1 MSITTRE
8 FFEAL
13 TLKRE
18 HVDRFLDPNAHN
30 YAVFD
35 SDLGYIRK
43 NSVLKDGLDES
54 YTISRYGTFGER
66 LMSNFADRPCR
77 INTYG
82 NSFTQCDQVNDGESW
97 QEYLAAHFGEPIR
110 NFGVGGHGVYQ
121 AYRRMRRE
129 EKTEV
134 SAKYIVLNI
143 FSDDHFRSIYTWRML
158 HLPGDPR
165 LFKSSVLSETS
176 AFMFNAN
183 PWAHVR
189 LNPETTEF
197 EEHENPY
204 STPDMLYQLCDNAHL
219 HETFKDDFDVQARL
233 AQLGVKDLNL
243 GALRATADALGMTVD
258 FSSPEAIAKTAQNLL
273 QTCALRSSM
282 DIVDK
287 VRRFAT
293 EDRKELMVLLS
304 YPSNDVI
311 HACHN
316 RPRFDRI
323 FVDYLNEQGFLFYDS
338 LRAHFEEF
346 KLFNCS
352 PEEYARRYYTG
363 HYTPGGNHFFAFA
376 IKDSFVKWLDPP
388 PPTYREEGPSSRYRR

>member
-1 MSITTRE
+1 MKT
-8 FFEAL
+8 
-13 TLKRE
+13 
-18 HVDRFLDPNAHN
+18 P
-30 YAVFD
+30 
-35 SDLGYIRK
+35 IRRLICCI
-43 NSVLKDGLDES
+43 NSVIAR
-54 YTISRYGTFGER
+54 T
-66 LMSNFADRPCR
+66 C
-77 INTYG
+77 
-82 NSFTQCDQVNDGESW
+82 
-97 QEYLAAHFGEPIR
+97 
-110 NFGVGGHGVYQ
+110 
-121 AYRRMRRE
+121 
-129 EKTEV
+129 
-134 SAKYIVLNI
+134 
-143 FSDDHFRSIYTWRML
+143 
-158 HLPGDPR
+158 
-165 LFKSSVLSETS
+165 
-176 AFMFNAN
+176 
-183 PWAHVR
+183 
-189 LNPETTEF
+189 
-197 EEHENPY
+197 
-204 STPDMLYQLCDNAHL
+204 
-219 HETFKDDFDVQARL
+219 ETFKDDFDVQARL

-243 GALRATADALGMTVD
+243 GVLRATADALGMTAD

-282 DIVDK
+282 YIVDK

-293 EDRKELMVLLS
+293 EGRKELMVLLS